1 MRRALARQHEGS
13 PALTAIPRDEGT
25 AIIESRQRDHAVIAA
40 ARAALHFIRIRQR
53 LQFLRCHKRG
63 HMPRRTGIP
72 RDERHA
78 IRPHQPRHIRTDD
91 LSSEE
96 QLQRAK
102 HRIIIE
108 GPALHHDPLAQV
120 RRLLQADDLVE
131 RILDDR
137 VGETRRNICDRDAIL
152 LCLPHTGIHEDR
164 AARAQIHRMLCRESD
179 LGEMPDIHP
188 QRPGKGIKERPAAR
202 RAGLI
207 EKDIIHRT
215 ILDAAALHILPS
227 DIKDRRDIG
236 EEMLRTAIVRHRL
249 HFPDIRLKRPL
260 DELLAIACHTRSGD
274 RHALRELGIQ
284 ILQDPARTRK
294 RRPLI
299 SSIVLI
305 EDAILLIEQYRLD
318 RRRARIDAEPDR
330 ALRRRNIAP
339 RHAEMTVPLLEC
351 LVVRLSLKKRGK
363 RLRCAKADILLLF
376 HAREPAVK
384 IHRLVMHRRQRRPDR
399 HIELPVTRD
408 DHILICD
415 VKRLLKALAKHR
427 LIRQRTA

>member
-1 MRRALARQHEGS
+1 
-13 PALTAIPRDEGT
+13 
-25 AIIESRQRDHAVIAA
+25 
-40 ARAALHFIRIRQR
+40 
-53 LQFLRCHKRG
+53 
-63 HMPRRTGIP
+63 
-72 RDERHA
+72 
-78 IRPHQPRHIRTDD
+78 
-91 LSSEE
+91 
-96 QLQRAK
+96 
-102 HRIIIE
+102 
-108 GPALHHDPLAQV
+108 
-120 RRLLQADDLVE
+120 
-131 RILDDR
+131 
-137 VGETRRNICDRDAIL
+137 
-152 LCLPHTGIHEDR
+152 
-164 AARAQIHRMLCRESD
+164 
-179 LGEMPDIHP
+179 
-188 QRPGKGIKERPAAR
+188 
-202 RAGLI
+202 
-207 EKDIIHRT
+207 
-215 ILDAAALHILPS
+215 
-227 DIKDRRDIG
+227 
-236 EEMLRTAIVRHRL
+236 MLRTAIVRHRL

-284 ILQDPARTRK
+284 ILQDPACTRK

-305 EDAILLIEQYRLD
+305 EDAVLLIEQYRLD

-339 RHAEMTVPLLEC
+339 RHTEMTVPLLEC

-376 HAREPAVK
+376 HARKPAVK